1 MSFSFIGQ
9 SNETGRNP
17 CGFFYSCGSL
27 SLKKTGVSL
36 KKESPAFYYLY

>member
-27 SLKKTGVSL
+27 GPKKNRRFSE
-36 KKESPAFYYLY
+36 KRIACFHDLY